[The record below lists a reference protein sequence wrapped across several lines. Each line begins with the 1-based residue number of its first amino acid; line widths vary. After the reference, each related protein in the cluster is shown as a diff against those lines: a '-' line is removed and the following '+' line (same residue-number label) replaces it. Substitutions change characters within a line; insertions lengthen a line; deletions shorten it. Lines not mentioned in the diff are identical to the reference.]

1 MKLSRNGRILAT
13 LLIVLIV
20 GGILLT
26 PLGFET
32 RASAFLASP
41 SSRLWL
47 VLAFVGLILTP
58 ASLLILF
65 FRPRIASILATIGSI
80 ALVVLSLADQ
90 AGLAVSIPPP
100 LPITV
105 LEVVTTAIIAVILFF
120 SSRVYKET
128 SLAKV

>member
-32 RASAFLASP
+32 RASAFLSSP

-105 LEVVTTAIIAVILFF
+105 LEVVTTAIIAVVVFLA
-120 SSRVYKET
+120 SKVYKET